1 MKKLNTSVLNEIL
14 KITRQTKYLYEVTGK
29 NRKGAEKEL
38 ELIKNLL
45 NDFGWEAELRSNI
58 KYIILLDN
66 YYNFGTSK
74 YSDYRHVFGYEIGII
89 VRETKCYYV
98 LENTKI
104 KKERVIGFAD
114 YIDELWK

>member
-1 MKKLNTSVLNEIL
+1 MKKLNASVLNEIL
-14 KITRQTKYLYEVTGK
+14 KITRQTKHLYDVTGK

-45 NDFGWEAELRSNI
+45 NDFSWNSEMRKNI

-66 YYNFGTSK
+66 NYNFGTSK
-74 YSDYRHVFGYEIGII
+74 YSDYRHVFDYEIGTI
-89 VRETKCYYV
+89 VRETECYYV

-104 KKERVIGFAD
+104 KKGRVIGFAE
-114 YIDELWK
+114 YVDEFWK

>member
-1 MKKLNTSVLNEIL
+1 MKKLNASVLNEIL
-14 KITRQTKYLYEVTGK
+14 KITRQTKHLYDVTGK
-29 NRKGAEKEL
+29 NRKGSEKEL

-45 NDFGWEAELRSNI
+45 NDFSWNSEMRKNI

-74 YSDYRHVFGYEIGII
+74 YSDYRHVFDYEIGTI
-89 VRETKCYYV
+89 VRETECYYV

-104 KKERVIGFAD
+104 KKERVIGFVE
-114 YIDELWK
+114 YVDEFWK

>member
-1 MKKLNTSVLNEIL
+1 MKKVNLTVLNEIL
-14 KITRQTKYLYEVTGK
+14 KITRQTKYLYDATGK

-45 NDFGWEAELRSNI
+45 NDFGYDGELKNNI

-74 YSDYRHVFGYEIGII
+74 YSDYRHVFDYEIGII
-89 VRETKCYYV
+89 TRETKCYY
-98 LENTKI
+98 EIDNRI
-104 KKERVIGFAD
+104 KVKKDRIIGFAN
-114 YIDELWK
+114 YVE